1 MHLKNCP
8 DYVLAGVTSEDPAC
22 HTQLL
27 LPHLLSDYVPD
38 YVLATRSDYEKHA
51 VLKPHLFFRNIE
63 VSQMTDERM
72 YLCTIFTIPM
82 RIHEWGQFYIDHKLA
97 DTFA

>member
-51 VLKPHLFFRNIE
+51 VLKPH
-63 VSQMTDERM
+63 
-72 YLCTIFTIPM
+72 
-82 RIHEWGQFYIDHKLA
+82 
-97 DTFA
+97 

>member
-1 MHLKNCP
+1 M
-8 DYVLAGVTSEDPAC
+8 SAC
-22 HTQLL
+22 HIAYEK
-27 LPHLLSDYVPD
+27 LSRPCTIQHVTLSFFSPFIFSD
-38 YVLATRSDYEKHA
+38 YVLATGSDYEKHA